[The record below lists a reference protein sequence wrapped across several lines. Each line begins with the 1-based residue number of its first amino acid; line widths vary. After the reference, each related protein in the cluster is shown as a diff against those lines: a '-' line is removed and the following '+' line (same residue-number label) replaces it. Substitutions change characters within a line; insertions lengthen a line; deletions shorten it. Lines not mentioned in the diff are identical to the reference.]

1 MPKPSA
7 LSSFEVPERAAL
19 SGPWLRRS
27 STRRALRYKVS
38 RPTRTC
44 PRAHVLPYS
53 PLLCPSLHR
62 HLPDRRGRCV
72 NLLLGLHRRALSPL
86 PAGAA
91 AAPAPHSPVTYRVA
105 RPVLVARGSLPRV
118 VECAWWM
125 TRAVAVQRRT
135 TENNIKLFAKLFAL
149 AQRVCFFCKEFE
161 SDLQRTRKY
170 IFLAQKMKV

>member
-1 MPKPSA
+1 VPKPSA

-125 TRAVAVQRRT
+125 TRAVAVQRRP
-135 TENNIKLFAKLFAL
+135 LVALVASRGAKGDPPEPA
-149 AQRVCFFCKEFE
+149 A
-161 SDLQRTRKY
+161 SGRTAPQGTVYRAA
-170 IFLAQKMKV
+170 FVA